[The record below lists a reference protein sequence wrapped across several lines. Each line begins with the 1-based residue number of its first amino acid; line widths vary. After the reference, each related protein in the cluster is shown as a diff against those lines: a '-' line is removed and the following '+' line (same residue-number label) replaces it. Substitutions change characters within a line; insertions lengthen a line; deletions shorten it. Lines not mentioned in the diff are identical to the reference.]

1 MEKLTKAKIEEFANE
16 IIAFLTKYHMA
27 NDTRIY
33 FNGKAIDLNGDWVDL
48 PNDEFDYVVKQKVIK
63 DINPRDYFEYAA
75 QNHILSMSFEGPLYD
90 DLNYDF
96 RHVDEFDKLF
106 EKYGLYYELGFAYTL
121 SAYPRVDTLEVEYTH
136 YN

>member
-1 MEKLTKAKIEEFANE
+1 MEKLTKARIEEFANE
-16 IIAFLTKYHMA
+16 IIAFLTKHHMA

-33 FNGKAIDLNGDWVDL
+33 FNGKAIDLRGDWVDL
-48 PNDEFDYVVKQKVIK
+48 PNDEFDYVVKQKVIE

-75 QNHILSMSFEGPLYD
+75 QDHILSMSFEGPLYD

-96 RHVDEFDKLF
+96 RHVDEFNELF
-106 EKYGLYYELGFAYTL
+106 EKYGLYYELGFSYTL
-121 SAYPRVDTLEVEYTH
+121 SAYPSDDTLEVEYTH